1 MRNER
6 TAAMRIERIRAVT
19 VETGADVM
27 VRSNYVF
34 AVLET
39 DACDAEA
46 EVEARCRG
54 DSRCRFRVEFV

>member
-1 MRNER
+1 M
-6 TAAMRIERIRAVT
+6 T

-27 VRSNYVF
+27 VRSNYVLV
-34 AVLET
+34 VLET

-54 DSRCRFRVEFV
+54 DIRCRFRVEFV